1 MLSDSH
7 FAEKQN
13 SEQNNKENQCCKRQ
27 TNQESRY
34 LRGLK
39 DSLAQELRQ
48 NA

>member
-7 FAEKQN
+7 FDEIQN
-13 SEQNNKENQCCKRQ
+13 SEQNNKGNQCCKRQ
-27 TNQESRY
+27 TNQESRC

-39 DSLAQELRQ
+39 DSLAQKLRQ